1 MRLFGLIG
9 YPLTHSFSEKY
20 FNDKFEKENIQ
31 DVKYKIFPIHSV
43 SEFPEILKSNTNIFG
58 FNITSPYKQS
68 VIPYL
73 DETNIIAAE
82 IHAVNVVK
90 VIRKNQNIKLIG
102 YNTDVYGFQKSLKI
116 KLSPEVKSALIL
128 GTGGAAKAVSAA
140 LRNLGINYKFVS
152 RTNKPDSQSLNY
164 NSLNEELFRKNLLI
178 INASPVGIFPDVNQK
193 PDIPYE
199 YLTENHHLFDLI
211 YNPEKTQF
219 LFEGEKRKAII
230 QNGLQ
235 MLYFQAD
242 KAWEIF
248 NS

>member
-20 FNDKFEKENIQ
+20 FNDKFEKENIK
-31 DVKYKIFPIHSV
+31 DVNYKIFPIPFV
-43 SEFPEILKSNTNIFG
+43 SEFPEIMKLNTNIFG
-58 FNITSPYKQS
+58 FNVTSPYKQS
-68 VIPYL
+68 IIPYL
-73 DETNIIAAE
+73 DETNITASE
-82 IHAVNVVK
+82 IYAVNVIK
-90 VIRKNQNIKLIG
+90 VIRKNQNVKLVG
-102 YNTDVYGFQKSLKI
+102 YNTDVYGFQKSLKK
-116 KLSPEVKSALIL
+116 KLTPKAKSALIL

-140 LRNLGINYKFVS
+140 LKNLGISYQFVS
-152 RTNKPDSQSLNY
+152 RMNKPDSQILNY
-164 NSLNEELFRKNLLI
+164 NSLNEELIRKNLLI

-193 PDIPYE
+193 PDIPYK

-219 LFEGEKRKAII
+219 LSEGEKRNAII